1 MYFSNYKCLAP
12 TPITLTKGDTKLI
25 YPSGDNLP
33 TEVSITDGNVSY
45 SSSMTN
51 THRASLVAQTVE
63 NLPAMQETQVQ
74 FLNQEDPLEKGMATY
89 SSILAWR
96 IPWTERSLA
105 GCSRWGCKE
114 TDTTERL
121 TCFHTEPKQIA
132 ENHGINKSAYFL

>member
-33 TEVSITDGNVSY
+33 TEVSIADGNVSY

-74 FLNQEDPLEKGMATY
+74 FLNQEDPLEKEMASTPVF
-89 SSILAWR
+89 W
-96 IPWTERSLA
+96 PGEFHGQRSLA
-105 GCSRWGCKE
+105 GYSPWGHKE
-114 TDTTERL
+114 WDKTEQLMLSL
-121 TCFHTEPKQIA
+121 TYHEPHNPGIA
-132 ENHGINKSAYFL
+132 SPIKDGKVF